1 MRTDEPDWADCFA
14 GLRVLLADDDA
25 VNQVVAAEALNYL
38 GIEVESVTNGES
50 AINQFKARPPD
61 LVLMSCQMPVLNGF
75 RAATTIREYEA
86 AHGLRRTPIIG
97 QSASNF
103 DASSGRHLVAG
114 MDAFVHKPFGLDE
127 LVEVLGRWFPLP
139 DLPGAGSEARAKE
152 PLNENTIATLAAV
165 GEQAAVL
172 RRALGHFFR
181 HTPPL
186 VTSVRAGFQ
195 EDDAE
200 QVRAAAHSLSVAAAN
215 LGADALV
222 EACAHIEIAAKS
234 ADLSA
239 GETLTDAL
247 VQRYEAA
254 SRALEAI
261 AQATP
266 RPLTEHRHR
275 VLIVCA
281 EAIDRASL
289 THSLRGSFEVT
300 AVDTDPAAEVEATR
314 SKPDL
319 VLIDTTSR
327 TLDGFD
333 LCAALRT
340 EAGLIDV
347 PILLLTAAENA
358 AAIDKAYRFG
368 ATSFLSMPIHH
379 DTLAQHIRFMIRAS
393 SASGA
398 LRKHQGLLSASLRMA
413 RLGYWTWNNG
423 TGQLEISNEL
433 GELFKLRGPTI
444 TNLYQ
449 FSEYVHEEDRPGLAI
464 EVTQAIESR
473 RDVESDFR
481 LCTGDGRVVHAHQHI
496 HVVGTEEEVQLIAI
510 VQDVTDQRTADAK
523 VRRLA
528 YIDSLTGL
536 PNRSYLYQRLD
547 EMVHS
552 AERRNARFAL
562 LFLDL
567 DGFKD
572 VNDSLGHDQGDT
584 LLRVV
589 AERFRGAV
597 RGNDFLA
604 RLGGDEFCV
613 IAEDA
618 ADELQVKEIAARCL
632 ASVEAAMELSS
643 QKVKVEV
650 SIGIALYPDDG
661 KDPHAL
667 LRAAD
672 SAMYRAKNAGKHR
685 FEFFEESMTIQAR
698 KRLALAQELREA
710 FNGQQFELYYQPKVH
725 LASGRP
731 ESFEALIRWNHP
743 TRGLVPPNEFI
754 PELERLGLIND
765 VGTWVVNRALQ
776 QLVQWQKA
784 GIETSVSVNISPSHF
799 RSSDLTHA
807 VAAALESS
815 GIAPERLEIE
825 VTETAIQYSQEAQ
838 SVFRKLKEL
847 GVRLAIDD
855 FGSGYSSLSS
865 LQHLPIDCLK
875 IDRIFIRDLLTNPK
889 DAVLLGTI
897 MTLAHA
903 LRFTVVAEGVEDM
916 AQARVLH
923 GLNCDLVQGY
933 LFSRPVP
940 ADQVPALHT
949 TVFHPASLKPTG
961 RSVA

>member
-1 MRTDEPDWADCFA
+1 MRTDEPDWADGFA

-50 AINQFKARPPD
+50 AVNQFKARPPD
-61 LVLMSCQMPVLNGF
+61 LVLMSCQMPILNGF
-75 RAATTIREYEA
+75 RAATTIREYET

-103 DASSGRHLVAG
+103 DAASGRHLVAG

-127 LVEVLGRWFPLP
+127 LVEVLGRWFPLA
-139 DLPGAGSEARAKE
+139 DAQSASGDSTAQE
-152 PLNENTIATLAAV
+152 PLNETTIEALAEV
-165 GEQAAVL
+165 GEQSAVL

-186 VTSVRAGFQ
+186 VTSIRAGLQ
-195 EDDAE
+195 EQDPQQTREAA
-200 QVRAAAHSLSVAAAN
+200 RALGLAAAN
-215 LGADALV
+215 LGAEALS
-222 EACAHIEIAAKS
+222 EACEQIETAAKRE
-234 ADLSA
+234 DLSA
-239 GETLTDAL
+239 GETLFDAL
-247 VQRYEAA
+247 VDAYETA
-254 SRALEAI
+254 SRALETI

-266 RPLTEHRHR
+266 RPTPTHHYRL
-275 VLIVCA
+275 LIVCA
-281 EAIDRASL
+281 QGAEQGTL
-289 THSLRGSFEVT
+289 TQTLCNSFDVT
-300 AVDTDPAAEVEATR
+300 AVHNGRAAETEVAR

-319 VLIDTTSR
+319 VLIDTTHT

-333 LCAALRT
+333 VCAALRT

-347 PILLLTAAENA
+347 PILLLTAASDLP
-358 AAIDKAYRFG
+358 AIERAYRFG
-368 ATSFLSMPIHH
+368 ATSFLSMPIGH
-379 DTLAQHIRFMIRAS
+379 DTLALHIRFMIRAS

-413 RLGYWTWNNG
+413 RLGYWTWNDS
-423 TGQLEISNEL
+423 TGHLEISTEL
-433 GELFKLRGPTI
+433 CELFKLRGPTI

-449 FSEYVHEEDRPGLAI
+449 FSEYVHEEDRAGLAA
-464 EVTQAIESR
+464 EVTEAIESR
-473 RDVESDFR
+473 RDVDSDFR

-496 HVVGTEEEVQLIAI
+496 HVVGTEDDVQLIAI
-510 VQDVTDQRTADAK
+510 VQDVTDQRTAEAK

-618 ADELQVKEIAARCL
+618 ADELQIKEIAARCL

-650 SIGIALYPDDG
+650 SIGIARYPDDG

-685 FEFFEESMTIQAR
+685 FEFFEASMTVQAR
-698 KRLALAQELREA
+698 KRLALAQELRDA
-710 FNGQQFELYYQPKVH
+710 LNGEQFELYYQPKVH
-725 LASGRP
+725 LASGRT
-731 ESFEALIRWNHP
+731 EGFEALIRWNHP
-743 TRGLVPPNEFI
+743 TRGLVLPNEFI

-765 VGTWVVNRALQ
+765 VGNWVINQALE
-776 QLVQWQKA
+776 QLMQWQQA
-784 GIETSVSVNISPSHF
+784 GIETRVSVNISPSHF

-807 VAAALESS
+807 VAAALERS
-815 GIAPERLEIE
+815 GIAPQRLEVE
-825 VTETAIQYSQEAQ
+825 VTESAIQYSQEAQ

-903 LRFTVVAEGVEDM
+903 LRFTVVAEGVEEV

-940 ADQVPALHT
+940 ADQVPVLHT
-949 TVFHPASLKPTG
+949 TVFHPASLNPTG

>member
-1 MRTDEPDWADCFA
+1 MHTEEPDWADCFA

-50 AINQFKARPPD
+50 AVNQFKARPPD

-75 RAATTIREYEA
+75 RAATTIREYET
-86 AHGLRRTPIIG
+86 AHGLRRIPIIG

-139 DLPGAGSEARAKE
+139 ETQTVNAESTVQE
-152 PLNENTIATLAAV
+152 PLNESTIAALAEV
-165 GEQAAVL
+165 GEQGAVL

-186 VTSVRAGFQ
+186 VTSIRAGLQ
-195 EDDAE
+195 ENDAD
-200 QVRAAAHSLSVAAAN
+200 QTRAAAHALSLAAAN
-215 LGADALV
+215 LGAEALV
-222 EACAHIEIAAKS
+222 EACAQIKAAATHGNPN
-234 ADLSA
+234 ADESLIN
-239 GETLTDAL
+239 TL
-247 VQRYEAA
+247 VESYEAA
-254 SRALEAI
+254 SRALETI
-261 AQATP
+261 AEATP
-266 RPLTEHRHR
+266 RPAHEHRHR
-275 VLIVCA
+275 ILVVCA
-281 EAIDRASL
+281 DANDRQTLQHAL
-289 THSLRGSFEVT
+289 NDSFEVSAADT
-300 AVDTDPAAEVEATR
+300 AQAAEAEVTR
-314 SKPDL
+314 SKPEL
-319 VLIDTTSR
+319 VLIDTTSEN
-327 TLDGFD
+327 LDGFD
-333 LCAALRT
+333 VCAALRT

-347 PILLLTAAENA
+347 PILLLTAVADQS
-358 AAIDKAYRFG
+358 AIDRAYRFG
-368 ATSFLSMPIHH
+368 ATGFLSMPMQH
-379 DTLAQHIRFMIRAS
+379 DTLALHIRFMIRAS

-413 RLGYWTWNNG
+413 RLGYWTWNNS
-423 TGQLEISNEL
+423 TGHLEISNEL
-433 GELFKLRGPTI
+433 CELFKLRGPTI

-449 FSEYVHEEDRPGLAI
+449 FSEYVHEEDRPGLAA

-473 RDVESDFR
+473 RDVDSDFR

-496 HVVGTEEEVQLIAI
+496 HVVGTEDDVQLIAI
-510 VQDVTDQRTADAK
+510 VQDVTDQRTAEAK

-572 VNDSLGHDQGDT
+572 VNDSLGHDQGDA

-643 QKVKVEV
+643 QRVKVEV

-661 KDPHAL
+661 KNPHAL

-698 KRLALAQELREA
+698 KRLALAQELRDA
-710 FNGQQFELYYQPKVH
+710 LNGQQFELYYQPKVH

-765 VGTWVVNRALQ
+765 VGTWVINRALQ

-784 GIETSVSVNISPSHF
+784 GVETSVSVNISPSHF

-807 VAAALESS
+807 VAAGLANS

-949 TVFHPASLKPTG
+949 TVFHPASLKPIG